1 MPHVAFQ
8 PAGISGIASPTVP
21 AGATILT
28 PNSAAAT
35 CPGVAAIALAAAG
48 KLAPDQQRAVTQH
61 LTDCSACQRLR
72 NQMVEQLANWSGRVL
87 YKGHLIW
94 PNDWSWLTPYEK
106 YLAPDAAGGLP
117 KTRVID
123 RRFTLIQLARNVAK
137 LQGSTAECGVLGG
150 VGSAMICKT
159 LEGTYQGEQRHW
171 GFDSFEGLPEPE
183 QVDLSKHSWQKKGSL
198 AISPQVALNNLADF
212 EFCTLVK
219 GWIPQCFEPAKEHS
233 FRLVHIDLDLY
244 QPTID
249 SLEFFYPRTSRRR
262 RVCDGR
268 LRPFD
273 LPRRASSHRRVL
285 SRQTGNGHRKCLR
298 HFVCFQSEQRKV
310 IGINWM

>member
-8 PAGISGIASPTVP
+8 PATVSGAGGPHIAGMAPAASTVPVAATVP
-21 AGATILT
+21 A
-28 PNSAAAT
+28 
-35 CPGVAAIALAAAG
+35 CPGVAALALAAAS
-48 KLAPDQQRAVTQH
+48 KLPADQQRAVVEH
-61 LTDCSACQRLR
+61 LNACGQCQKLR
-72 NQMVEQLANWSGRVL
+72 NQLVEQLANWSGRVL

-94 PNDWSWLTPYEK
+94 PNDWNWLKPYDK

-123 RRFTLIQLARNVAK
+123 RRFTLIQLARTVAK
-137 LQGSTAECGVLGG
+137 LRGSTAECGVLGG

-159 LEGTYQGEQRHW
+159 LESTYQGEERHW

-183 QVDLSKHSWQKKGSL
+183 EVDISKHSWQKKGSL

-219 GWIPQCFEPAKEHS
+219 GWIPQCFEPAKNET

-244 QPTID
+244 QPTLD
-249 SLEFFYPRTSRRR
+249 SFEFFYPRTVAGGVFVMDDYGHLTCPGVRKAVDEFFSGKPETVIES
-262 RVCDGR
+262 VCGT
-268 LRPFD
+268 
-273 LPRRASSHRRVL
+273 A
-285 SRQTGNGHRKCLR
+285 
-298 HFVCFQSEQRKV
+298 FVFKS
-310 IGINWM
+310 G

>member
-8 PAGISGIASPTVP
+8 PAAVGGPMASVASGAVASLLPN
-21 AGATILT
+21 ANAT
-28 PNSAAAT
+28 AT
-35 CPGVAAIALAAAG
+35 CPGVAALALAAAN
-48 KLAPDQQRAVTQH
+48 KLAPDQHRAVVQH
-61 LTDCSACQRLR
+61 LNVCAPCQKLR
-72 NQMVEQLANWSGRVL
+72 NQLVEQLAAWSGRML

-94 PNDWSWLTPYEK
+94 PTDWSWLKPYEK
-106 YLAPDAAGGLP
+106 YLGPDAANGLP

-123 RRFTLIQLARNVAK
+123 RRFTLIQLARTVAK
-137 LQGSTAECGVLGG
+137 LRGSTAECGVLGG

-159 LEGTYQGEQRHW
+159 LEGTYQGEECHW

-183 QVDLSKHSWQKKGSL
+183 QVDISKHSWQKKGSL

-244 QPTID
+244 QPTVD
-249 SLEFFYPRTSRRR
+249 SLEFFYRRTLAGGVFVMDDYGHLTCPGVRQAIDEFFRDKPETVIES
-262 RVCDGR
+262 VCGTA
-268 LRPFD
+268 FVFKTT
-273 LPRRASSHRRVL
+273 SS
-285 SRQTGNGHRKCLR
+285 
-298 HFVCFQSEQRKV
+298 
-310 IGINWM
+310 